1 MRRGKLSLSKL
12 PWAVLTPAL
21 AFVLIGLFA
30 PSLMTHD
37 PAAQNYNALLQGPS
51 ASHWLGTDYLGRDL
65 WSRIIGGAR
74 TSLVAMAF
82 VLVAALVIGV
92 VIGSIAGY
100 VGGLVETVLISLI
113 DIALALA
120 LPSLVIALALM
131 GVFLGENFSWM
142 SDYWK
147 MILALTLAWWAN
159 YARMSRAVVIA
170 ELQQPYIEAARVMGA
185 SHLWIFTR
193 HILPHVLGLVVV
205 YASADAGALV
215 LAIATLS
222 FLGLGVAPPTPE
234 WGQML
239 VDGMSYI
246 EEYPSLVV
254 IPGLALTAVVVSFNL
269 LGEAFA
275 LQKVPKVQ
283 GARLLRRRRAEQAD
297 EEIERKAAEA
307 QP

>member
-1 MRRGKLSLSKL
+1 MKNW
-12 PWAVLTPAL
+12 PWLILTPAII
-21 AFVLIGLFA
+21 FVLIGLFA
-30 PSLMTHD
+30 PFLMTHEPTVQD
-37 PAAQNYNALLQGPS
+37 YKAILAPS
-51 ASHWLGTDYLGRDL
+51 SWSNWLGTDYLGRDMY
-65 WSRIIGGAR
+65 SRIIGGAR
-74 TSLVAMAF
+74 TSLVAMVF
-82 VLVAALVIGV
+82 VLLAALIIGV
-92 VIGSIAGY
+92 MIGSFAGY
-100 VGGLVETVLISLI
+100 VGGRTELVLISII
-113 DIALALA
+113 DIALAL
-120 LPSLVIALALM
+120 PSLIIALALI
-131 GVFLGENFSWM
+131 GVFSGASWSWM

-147 MILALTLAWWAN
+147 MIIALTLAWWAN
-159 YARMSRAVVIA
+159 YARMSRAVVVA

-185 SHLWIFTR
+185 SHMWIFTR

-246 EEYPSLVV
+246 EEYPSLVI

-275 LQKVPKVQ
+275 LQKVPKAVRS
-283 GARLLRRRRAEQAD
+283 GLLRRK
-297 EEIERKAAEA
+297 KAARAVEETTRAATEA
-307 QP
+307 KV

>member
-1 MRRGKLSLSKL
+1 MKNW
-12 PWAVLTPAL
+12 PWLILTPAIL
-21 AFVLIGLFA
+21 FVLVGLFA
-30 PSLMTHD
+30 PWIMTHD
-37 PAAQNYNALLQGPS
+37 PAAQDYGALLTGPS
-51 ASHWLGTDYLGRDL
+51 GAHWLGTDYLGRDTF
-65 WSRIIGGAR
+65 SRIVGGAR
-74 TSLVAMAF
+74 TSLVAMVF

-92 VIGSIAGY
+92 VIGSFAGY
-100 VGGLVETVLISLI
+100 VGGKTELVMISVI
-113 DIALALA
+113 DIVLA
-120 LPSLVIALALM
+120 LPSLIIALALM
-131 GVFLGENFSWM
+131 GVFSGDNFNWLT
-142 SDYWK
+142 DYWK
-147 MILALTLAWWAN
+147 MIVALTLAWWAN
-159 YARMSRAVVIA
+159 YARMSRAVVVA

-185 SHLWIFTR
+185 SHIWIFTR

-246 EEYPSLVV
+246 EEYPALVI

-275 LQKVPKVQ
+275 LQKVPRAVR
-283 GARLLRRRRAEQAD
+283 GGLLRRKRAARAV
-297 EEIERKAAEA
+297 EEAARKAVEA
-307 QP
+307 

>member
-1 MRRGKLSLSKL
+1 MKNW
-12 PWAVLTPAL
+12 PWAILAPAVI
-21 AFVLIGLFA
+21 FVLIGIFS
-30 PSLMTHD
+30 PWIMTHD
-37 PAAQNYNALLQGPS
+37 PAAQDYGALLQGPS
-51 ASHWLGTDYLGRDL
+51 GAHWLGTDYLGRDMF
-65 WSRIIGGAR
+65 SRIIGGAR

-82 VLVAALVIGV
+82 VLMAALAIGV
-92 VIGSIAGY
+92 VIGSFAGY
-100 VGGLVETVLISLI
+100 VGGKTELVLISVI
-113 DIALALA
+113 DIALA

-131 GVFLGENFSWM
+131 GVFSGENFSWM

-147 MILALTLAWWAN
+147 MIVALTLAWWAN
-159 YARMSRAVVIA
+159 YARMSRAVVVA

-185 SHLWIFTR
+185 SHIWIFTR

-246 EEYPSLVV
+246 EENPALVI

-275 LQKVPKVQ
+275 LQKVPRAVR
-283 GARLLRRRRAEQAD
+283 GRFLARKKAARAA
-297 EEIERKAAEA
+297 EEIARKAVEA
-307 QP
+307 

>member
-1 MRRGKLSLSKL
+1 MKNW
-12 PWAVLTPAL
+12 PWTILAPAIL
-21 AFVLIGLFA
+21 FVLIGVFS
-30 PSLMTHD
+30 PWIMTHD
-37 PAAQNYNALLQGPS
+37 PAAQDYGALLQGPTG
-51 ASHWLGTDYLGRDL
+51 AHWLGTDYLGRDMF
-65 WSRIIGGAR
+65 SRIVGGAR
-74 TSLVAMAF
+74 TSLVAMVF
-82 VLVAALVIGV
+82 VLVAALAIGV
-92 VIGSIAGY
+92 VIGSFAGY
-100 VGGLVETVLISLI
+100 VGGRTELVLISVI
-113 DIALALA
+113 DIALAL
-120 LPSLVIALALM
+120 PSLIIALALM
-131 GVFLGENFSWM
+131 GVFSGENFNWM

-147 MILALTLAWWAN
+147 MIVALTMAWWAN
-159 YARMSRAVVIA
+159 YARMSRAVVVA

-185 SHLWIFTR
+185 SHLWIFSR

-246 EEYPSLVV
+246 EEFPSLVI

-275 LQKVPKVQ
+275 LQKVPRAVR
-283 GARLLRRRRAEQAD
+283 GGMLRRKKAARMAEEAA
-297 EEIERKAAEA
+297 RKAVEA
-307 QP
+307 

>member
-1 MRRGKLSLSKL
+1 MKNW
-12 PWAVLTPAL
+12 PWAILAPAFI
-21 AFVLIGLFA
+21 FVLIGIFS
-30 PSLMTHD
+30 PWLMTHD
-37 PAAQNYNALLQGPS
+37 PASQDYGALLKGPS
-51 ASHWLGTDYLGRDL
+51 WDHWLGTDYLGRDMF
-65 WSRIIGGAR
+65 SRIIGGAR

-82 VLVAALVIGV
+82 VLVAALAIGV
-92 VIGSIAGY
+92 VIGSFAGY
-100 VGGLVETVLISLI
+100 VGGKTELVLISVI
-113 DIALALA
+113 DIALA

-131 GVFLGENFSWM
+131 GVFSGENFNWM

-147 MILALTLAWWAN
+147 MVVALTLAWWAN
-159 YARMSRAVVIA
+159 YARMSRAVVVA

-185 SHLWIFTR
+185 SHIWIFTR

-234 WGQML
+234 WGQMM

-246 EEYPSLVV
+246 EENAALVI

-275 LQKVPKVQ
+275 LQKVPRAVR
-283 GARLLRRRRAEQAD
+283 GRFLARK
-297 EEIERKAAEA
+297 KAARAAEEA
-307 QP
+307 ARKEVEA

>member
-1 MRRGKLSLSKL
+1 MALKTL
-12 PWAVLTPAL
+12 PWPILAPAL

-30 PSLMTHD
+30 PLLMTHD
-37 PAAQNYNALLQGPS
+37 PSAQDYGAITVGPS
-51 ASHWLGTDYLGRDL
+51 SAHWLGTDYLGRDL
-65 WSRIIGGAR
+65 YSRIVGGAR
-74 TSLVAMAF
+74 TSLVAMVF
-82 VLVAALVIGV
+82 VLTAALVIGV

-100 VGGLVETVLISLI
+100 VGGVTEMMLISVI
-113 DIALALA
+113 DIALA

-131 GVFLGENFSWM
+131 GVFSGDNFAWL

-159 YARMSRAVVIA
+159 YARMSRAVVVA
-170 ELQQPYIEAARVMGA
+170 EKQQPYIEAAWVMGA

-254 IPGLALTAVVVSFNL
+254 IPGLALTAVVVIFNL

-275 LQKVPKVQ
+275 LQKVPKAVA
-283 GARLLRRRRAEQAD
+283 GRLLRRKRQ
-297 EEIERKAAEA
+297 ERAAEDA
-307 QP
+307 ARAAAESRA

>member
-1 MRRGKLSLSKL
+1 MKLGKL
-12 PWAVLTPAL
+12 PWAILAPAI
-21 AFVLIGLFA
+21 AFVLVGIFA
-30 PSLMTHD
+30 PLLMTHD
-37 PAAQNYNALLQGPS
+37 TAQQDYSALLQGPS
-51 ASHWLGTDYLGRDL
+51 ATHWLGTDYLGRDL

-74 TSLVAMAF
+74 TSLVAMVF
-82 VLVAALVIGV
+82 VLAAALIIGV
-92 VIGSIAGY
+92 VIGSLAGY
-100 VGGLVETVLISLI
+100 IGGVTEMALISVI
-113 DIALALA
+113 DIMLA

-131 GVFLGENFSWM
+131 GVFSGENFAWM

-147 MILALTLAWWAN
+147 MILALTIAWWAN
-159 YARMSRAVVIA
+159 YARMSRAVVVT
-170 ELQQPYIEAARVMGA
+170 ELQQPYIEAARIMGA
-185 SHLWIFTR
+185 SHIWIFVR

-222 FLGLGVAPPTPE
+222 FLGLGVAPPVPE

-246 EEYPSLVV
+246 EEYPNLVI

-275 LQKVPKVQ
+275 LQKVPKAIRGGV
-283 GARLLRRRRAEQAD
+283 LRRKKAE
-297 EEIERKAAEA
+297 RAAEDESRRQA
-307 QP
+307 EAGA

>member
-1 MRRGKLSLSKL
+1 MKNW
-12 PWAVLTPAL
+12 PWAVLAPAVI
-21 AFVLIGLFA
+21 FVLVGLLA
-30 PSLMTHD
+30 PLLMTHD
-37 PAAQNYNALLQGPS
+37 PVAQDYGALLAPPGW
-51 ASHWLGTDYLGRDL
+51 SHWLGTDYLGRDMF
-65 WSRIIGGAR
+65 SRIIGGAR
-74 TSLVAMAF
+74 TSLVAMVV
-82 VLVAALVIGV
+82 VLVVALAIGV
-92 VIGSIAGY
+92 VIGSFAGY
-100 VGGLVETVLISLI
+100 VGGKLELVLISVI
-113 DIALALA
+113 DIALA

-131 GVFLGENFSWM
+131 GVFSGENFAWM

-147 MILALTLAWWAN
+147 MIVALTLAWWAN
-159 YARMSRAVVIA
+159 YARMSRAVVVA

-246 EEYPSLVV
+246 EEYPSLVI

-275 LQKVPKVQ
+275 LQKVPRAVR
-283 GARLLRRRRAEQAD
+283 GRLLARKKVARAV
-297 EEIERKAAEA
+297 EETARKGAEA
-307 QP
+307 

>member
-1 MRRGKLSLSKL
+1 MKNW
-12 PWAVLTPAL
+12 PWAILAPAVL
-21 AFVLIGLFA
+21 FVLIGVFS
-30 PSLMTHD
+30 PWLMTHD
-37 PAAQNYNALLQGPS
+37 PTAQDYGALLTGPS
-51 ASHWLGTDYLGRDL
+51 GAHWLGTDYLGRDMF
-65 WSRIIGGAR
+65 SRIIGGAR
-74 TSLVAMAF
+74 TSLVAMVF
-82 VLVAALVIGV
+82 VLVAALAIGV
-92 VIGSIAGY
+92 VIGSFAGY
-100 VGGLVETVLISLI
+100 VGGKTELVLISVI
-113 DIALALA
+113 DIALA

-131 GVFLGENFSWM
+131 GVFSGANFDWM

-147 MILALTLAWWAN
+147 MIVALTMAWWAN
-159 YARMSRAVVIA
+159 YARMSRAVVVA

-185 SHLWIFTR
+185 SHLWIFTK

-246 EEYPSLVV
+246 EENAALVI

-275 LQKVPKVQ
+275 LQKVPRAVRGRFLSSKKA
-283 GARLLRRRRAEQAD
+283 ARAAEELA
-297 EEIERKAAEA
+297 RKAVEA
-307 QP
+307 

>member
-1 MRRGKLSLSKL
+1 MRLAGLS
-12 PWAVLTPAL
+12 WTVLAPAL
-21 AFVLIGLFA
+21 VFVCVGVVA
-30 PSLMTHD
+30 PLLMTHD
-37 PAAQNYNALLQGPS
+37 PAAQDYAAILEGPS
-51 ASHWLGTDYLGRDL
+51 AAHWFGTDYLGRDL
-65 WSRIIGGAR
+65 WSRIVGGAR

-82 VLVAALVIGV
+82 VLVAALVIGI
-92 VIGSIAGY
+92 VIGSLAGY

-113 DIALALA
+113 DIALAL
-120 LPSLVIALALM
+120 PSLVIALALM
-131 GVFLGENFSWM
+131 GVFSGENFDWL

-147 MILALTLAWWAN
+147 MVLALTLAWWAN
-159 YARMSRAVVIA
+159 YARMSRAVVVA

-185 SHLWIFTR
+185 SHMWIFTR

-222 FLGLGVAPPTPE
+222 FLGLGVAPPIPE

-239 VDGMSYI
+239 VDGMGYI
-246 EEYPSLVV
+246 EEHPSLVI

-275 LQKVPKVQ
+275 LQKVPRALS
-283 GARLLRRRRAEQAD
+283 GRRLRRKRAERRAEDHA
-297 EEIERKAAEA
+297 RTAAERQA
-307 QP
+307 

>member
-1 MRRGKLSLSKL
+1 MKNW
-12 PWAVLTPAL
+12 PWAILTPAL
-21 AFVLIGLFA
+21 IFVLIGLFA
-30 PSLMTHD
+30 PLLMTHD
-37 PAAQNYNALLQGPS
+37 PTKQDYGAILSPS
-51 ASHWLGTDYLGRDL
+51 SWSNWLGTDYLGRDMY
-65 WSRIIGGAR
+65 SRIIGGAR
-74 TSLVAMAF
+74 TSLVAMVV
-82 VLVAALVIGV
+82 VLLAALIIGV
-92 VIGSIAGY
+92 IIGSFAGY
-100 VGGLVETVLISLI
+100 VGGRTELVLISII
-113 DIALALA
+113 DIALAL
-120 LPSLVIALALM
+120 PSLIIALALI
-131 GVFLGENFSWM
+131 GVFSGEAWSWM

-147 MILALTLAWWAN
+147 MIIALTLAWWAN
-159 YARMSRAVVIA
+159 YARMSRAVVVA
-170 ELQQPYIEAARVMGA
+170 ELQQPYIEAARVMSA

-246 EEYPSLVV
+246 EDNPALVI

-275 LQKVPKVQ
+275 LQKVPKAVR
-283 GARLLRRRRAEQAD
+283 GGLLRRKKSAR
-297 EEIERKAAEA
+297 AAEETTRA
-307 QP
+307 VTEAKV

>member
-1 MRRGKLSLSKL
+1 MRRGKLSFSKL

-30 PSLMTHD
+30 TSLMTHD
-37 PAAQNYNALLQGPS
+37 PAAQDYSALLQGPS

-82 VLVAALVIGV
+82 VLAAALVIGV

-113 DIALALA
+113 DIALAL
-120 LPSLVIALALM
+120 PSLVIALALM
-131 GVFLGENFSWM
+131 GVFSGENFSWM

-170 ELQQPYIEAARVMGA
+170 ELQQPYIEAAWVMGA

-246 EEYPSLVV
+246 EEYPRLVI

-275 LQKVPKVQ
+275 LQKVPKAL
-283 GARLLRRRRAEQAD
+283 GMRLLRRRRAERAD
-297 EEIERKAAEA
+297 AEIERKAAEA

>member
-1 MRRGKLSLSKL
+1 MSGVKAW
-12 PWAVLTPAL
+12 PWAILAPAVV
-21 AFVLIGLFA
+21 FVLIGVFA
-30 PSLMTHD
+30 PWIMTHD
-37 PAAQNYNALLQGPS
+37 PAAQDYAAVLQGPS
-51 ASHWLGTDYLGRDL
+51 AAHWLGTDYLGRDIF
-65 WSRIIGGAR
+65 SRIIGGAR
-74 TSLVAMAF
+74 TSLVAMAV
-82 VLVAALVIGV
+82 VLVAALAIGV
-92 VIGSIAGY
+92 VIGSFAGY
-100 VGGLVETVLISLI
+100 VGGRTELVLISVI
-113 DIALALA
+113 DIVLA

-131 GVFLGENFSWM
+131 GAFSGENFAWL

-159 YARMSRAVVIA
+159 YARMSRAVVVA

-185 SHLWIFTR
+185 SHLWIFGR

-246 EEYPSLVV
+246 EEYPALVI

-275 LQKVPKVQ
+275 LQKVPRAVR
-283 GARLLRRRRAEQAD
+283 GRFLARKRAARAA
-297 EEIERKAAEA
+297 EETARKAAEA
-307 QP
+307 

>member
-1 MRRGKLSLSKL
+1 MKNW
-12 PWAVLTPAL
+12 PWAILAPAIL
-21 AFVLIGLFA
+21 FVLIGVFS
-30 PSLMTHD
+30 PWIMTHD
-37 PAAQNYNALLQGPS
+37 PAAQDYGALLQGPS
-51 ASHWLGTDYLGRDL
+51 GAHWLGTDYLGRDMF
-65 WSRIIGGAR
+65 SRIIGGAR

-82 VLVAALVIGV
+82 VLVAALAIGV
-92 VIGSIAGY
+92 VIGSFAGY
-100 VGGLVETVLISLI
+100 VGGKTELVLISVI
-113 DIALALA
+113 DIALA

-131 GVFLGENFSWM
+131 GVFSGENFSWM

-147 MILALTLAWWAN
+147 MIVALTLAWWAN
-159 YARMSRAVVIA
+159 YARMSRAVVVA

-185 SHLWIFTR
+185 SHIWIFTR

-246 EEYPSLVV
+246 EENPALVI

-275 LQKVPKVQ
+275 LQKVP
-283 GARLLRRRRAEQAD
+283 RAVRGRFLAHK
-297 EEIERKAAEA
+297 KAARAAEEA
-307 QP
+307 ARKEVEA

>member
-1 MRRGKLSLSKL
+1 MKNW
-12 PWAVLTPAL
+12 PWGILTPAL
-21 AFVLIGLFA
+21 IFVLIGVFA
-30 PSLMTHD
+30 PLLMTHD
-37 PAAQNYNALLQGPS
+37 PSRQDYTAVLAPS
-51 ASHWLGTDYLGRDL
+51 SWSHWLGTDYLGRDMY
-65 WSRIIGGAR
+65 SRIIGGAR
-74 TSLVAMAF
+74 TSLVAMVF

-92 VIGSIAGY
+92 IIGSFAGY
-100 VGGLVETVLISLI
+100 VGGRTELVLISII
-113 DIALALA
+113 DIALAL
-120 LPSLVIALALM
+120 PSLIIALALI
-131 GVFLGENFSWM
+131 GVFSGPSWSWM

-147 MILALTLAWWAN
+147 MIIALTLAWWAN
-159 YARMSRAVVIA
+159 YARMSRAVVVA

-185 SHLWIFTR
+185 SHMWIFAK

-246 EEYPSLVV
+246 EEYPSLVI

-275 LQKVPKVQ
+275 LQKVPRAVR
-283 GARLLRRRRAEQAD
+283 GGLLRRK
-297 EEIERKAAEA
+297 KAARAAEETARSATEA
-307 QP
+307 KA

>member
-1 MRRGKLSLSKL
+1 MKKW
-12 PWAVLTPAL
+12 PWAILAPAIL
-21 AFVLIGLFA
+21 FVLIGIFS
-30 PSLMTHD
+30 PWLMTHD
-37 PAAQNYNALLQGPS
+37 PAAQDYGALLTGPS
-51 ASHWLGTDYLGRDL
+51 GAHWLGTDYLGRDMF
-65 WSRIIGGAR
+65 SRIIGGAR
-74 TSLVAMAF
+74 TSLVAMVF
-82 VLVAALVIGV
+82 VLVAALAIGV
-92 VIGSIAGY
+92 VIGSFAGY
-100 VGGLVETVLISLI
+100 VGGKTELVLISVI
-113 DIALALA
+113 DIALA

-131 GVFLGENFSWM
+131 GVFSGANFDWM

-147 MILALTLAWWAN
+147 MIVALTMAWWAN
-159 YARMSRAVVIA
+159 YARMSRAVVVA

-185 SHLWIFTR
+185 SHIWIFTK

-246 EEYPSLVV
+246 EENAALVI

-275 LQKVPKVQ
+275 LQKVPRAVR
-283 GARLLRRRRAEQAD
+283 GRLLSRKKAARAA
-297 EEIERKAAEA
+297 EELARKAVEA
-307 QP
+307 

>member
-1 MRRGKLSLSKL
+1 MKNW
-12 PWAVLTPAL
+12 PWLILTPAL
-21 AFVLIGLFA
+21 IFVLIGIFA
-30 PSLMTHD
+30 PLLMTHD
-37 PAAQNYNALLQGPS
+37 PTVQDYNAILSP
-51 ASHWLGTDYLGRDL
+51 ASWSNWLGTDYLGRDMY
-65 WSRIIGGAR
+65 SRIIGGAR
-74 TSLVAMAF
+74 TSLVAMVV
-82 VLVAALVIGV
+82 VLLAALVIGV
-92 VIGSIAGY
+92 IIGSFAGY
-100 VGGLVETVLISLI
+100 VGGRTELVLISII
-113 DIALALA
+113 DIALAL
-120 LPSLVIALALM
+120 PSLIIALALI
-131 GVFLGENFSWM
+131 GVFSGEGWSWM

-147 MILALTLAWWAN
+147 MIIALTLAWWAN
-159 YARMSRAVVIA
+159 YARMSRAVVVA

-185 SHLWIFTR
+185 SHMWIFTR

-246 EEYPSLVV
+246 EDNPALVI

-275 LQKVPKVQ
+275 LQKVPKAVR
-283 GARLLRRRRAEQAD
+283 GGLLRRKKAARAV
-297 EEIERKAAEA
+297 EETARAATERKA
-307 QP
+307 

>member
-1 MRRGKLSLSKL
+1 MKNW
-12 PWAVLTPAL
+12 PWAILAPAL
-21 AFVLIGLFA
+21 AFVLIGIFA
-30 PSLMTHD
+30 PVLMTHD
-37 PAAQNYNALLQGPS
+37 PVAQDYGALLQGPS
-51 ASHWLGTDYLGRDL
+51 GSHWLGTDYLGRDMF
-65 WSRIIGGAR
+65 SRIIGGAR
-74 TSLVAMAF
+74 TSLVAMVF
-82 VLVAALVIGV
+82 VLAAALAIGV
-92 VIGSIAGY
+92 VIGSFAGY
-100 VGGLVETVLISLI
+100 VGGRTELVMISVI
-113 DIALALA
+113 DIVLA

-131 GVFLGENFSWM
+131 GVFSGENFAWT

-147 MILALTLAWWAN
+147 MIVALTLAWWAN
-159 YARMSRAVVIA
+159 YARMSRAVVVS

-193 HILPHVLGLVVV
+193 HILPHVLALVVV

-246 EEYPSLVV
+246 EEYPALVI

-275 LQKVPKVQ
+275 LQKVPRAVRGRFLGRKRA
-283 GARLLRRRRAEQAD
+283 ARAAEEAA
-297 EEIERKAAEA
+297 RKAVEA
-307 QP
+307 

>member
-1 MRRGKLSLSKL
+1 MKNW
-12 PWAVLTPAL
+12 PWLILAPAL
-21 AFVLIGLFA
+21 IFVLIGLFA
-30 PSLMTHD
+30 PLLMTHD
-37 PAAQNYNALLQGPS
+37 PSAQDYKAILAPS
-51 ASHWLGTDYLGRDL
+51 SLSNWLGTDYLGRDMY
-65 WSRIIGGAR
+65 SRIIGGAR
-74 TSLVAMAF
+74 TSLVAMVF
-82 VLVAALVIGV
+82 VLVTALVIG
-92 VIGSIAGY
+92 SFAGY
-100 VGGLVETVLISLI
+100 VGGWVELVLISII
-113 DIALALA
+113 DIALAL
-120 LPSLVIALALM
+120 PSLIIALALI
-131 GVFLGENFSWM
+131 GVFSGASWSWM

-147 MILALTLAWWAN
+147 MIIALTLAWWAN
-159 YARMSRAVVIA
+159 YARMSRAVVVA

-185 SHLWIFTR
+185 SHMWIFTK

-246 EEYPSLVV
+246 EEYPSLVI

-275 LQKVPKVQ
+275 LQKVPKAVR
-283 GARLLRRRRAEQAD
+283 GGLLRRK
-297 EEIERKAAEA
+297 KAARAAEETARVATEA
-307 QP
+307 KA

>member
-1 MRRGKLSLSKL
+1 MKNW
-12 PWAVLTPAL
+12 PWAILAPAL
-21 AFVLIGLFA
+21 LFVLIGIFA
-30 PSLMTHD
+30 PWIMTHD
-37 PAAQNYNALLQGPS
+37 PASQDYSALLKGPS
-51 ASHWLGTDYLGRDL
+51 GAHWLGTDYLGRDMF
-65 WSRIIGGAR
+65 SRIIGGAR

-82 VLVAALVIGV
+82 VLMAALAIGV
-92 VIGSIAGY
+92 VIGSFAGY
-100 VGGLVETVLISLI
+100 VGGKTELVLISVI
-113 DIALALA
+113 DIALA

-131 GVFLGENFSWM
+131 GVFAGENFSWM

-147 MILALTLAWWAN
+147 MIVALTLAWWAN
-159 YARMSRAVVIA
+159 YARMSRAVVVA

-185 SHLWIFTR
+185 SHIWIFTR

-246 EEYPSLVV
+246 EENPALVI

-275 LQKVPKVQ
+275 LQKVPRAVR
-283 GARLLRRRRAEQAD
+283 GRFLARK
-297 EEIERKAAEA
+297 KAARAAEEA
-307 QP
+307 ARKEVEA

>member
-1 MRRGKLSLSKL
+1 MKNW
-12 PWAVLTPAL
+12 PWAILAPAL
-21 AFVLIGLFA
+21 LFVLIGLFA
-30 PSLMTHD
+30 PLIMTHD
-37 PAAQNYNALLQGPS
+37 PGAQDYGALLTGPS
-51 ASHWLGTDYLGRDL
+51 GAHWLGTDYLGRDMF
-65 WSRIIGGAR
+65 SRIVGGAR

-82 VLVAALVIGV
+82 VLLAALAIGV
-92 VIGSIAGY
+92 VIGSFAGY
-100 VGGLVETVLISLI
+100 VGGKTELVMISVI
-113 DIALALA
+113 DIVLA
-120 LPSLVIALALM
+120 LPSLIIALALM
-131 GVFLGENFSWM
+131 GVFSGDNFTWM

-147 MILALTLAWWAN
+147 MIVALTMAWWAN
-159 YARMSRAVVIA
+159 YARMSRAVVVA

-275 LQKVPKVQ
+275 LQKVPRAVRGRFLTRKKV
-283 GARLLRRRRAEQAD
+283 AR
-297 EEIERKAAEA
+297 AAEESA
-307 QP
+307 RKEVEA

>member
-1 MRRGKLSLSKL
+1 MKNW
-12 PWAVLTPAL
+12 PWLILTPAL
-21 AFVLIGLFA
+21 IFVLIGVFA
-30 PSLMTHD
+30 PLLMTH
-37 PAAQNYNALLQGPS
+37 NPS
-51 ASHWLGTDYLGRDL
+51 TQDYSAVLAPSSWSNWLGTDYLGRDMY
-65 WSRIIGGAR
+65 SRIIGGAR
-74 TSLVAMAF
+74 TSLVAMVF

-92 VIGSIAGY
+92 VIGSFAGY
-100 VGGLVETVLISLI
+100 VGGRTELVLISVI
-113 DIALALA
+113 DIALAL
-120 LPSLVIALALM
+120 PSLIIALALI
-131 GVFLGENFSWM
+131 GVFSGEAWSWM

-159 YARMSRAVVIA
+159 YARMSRAVVMA

-185 SHLWIFTR
+185 SHMWIFTR

-246 EEYPSLVV
+246 EEYPSLVI
-254 IPGLALTAVVVSFNL
+254 IPGLALTAVVISFNL

-275 LQKVPKVQ
+275 LQKVPRAVR
-283 GARLLRRRRAEQAD
+283 GGLLRRK
-297 EEIERKAAEA
+297 KAARAVEEA
-307 QP
+307 ARAQTEAKV

>member
-1 MRRGKLSLSKL
+1 MKNW
-12 PWAVLTPAL
+12 PWAILAPAVI
-21 AFVLIGLFA
+21 FVLIGIFS
-30 PSLMTHD
+30 PWIMTHD
-37 PAAQNYNALLQGPS
+37 PAAQDYGALLQGPS
-51 ASHWLGTDYLGRDL
+51 GTHWLGTDYLGRDMF
-65 WSRIIGGAR
+65 SRIIGGAR

-82 VLVAALVIGV
+82 VLMAALAIGV
-92 VIGSIAGY
+92 VIGSFAGY
-100 VGGLVETVLISLI
+100 VGGKTELVLISVI
-113 DIALALA
+113 DIALA

-131 GVFLGENFSWM
+131 GVFAGENFSWM

-147 MILALTLAWWAN
+147 MIVALTLAWWAN
-159 YARMSRAVVIA
+159 YARMSRAVVVA

-185 SHLWIFTR
+185 SHIWIFTR

-246 EEYPSLVV
+246 EENPALVI

-275 LQKVPKVQ
+275 LQKVPRAVR
-283 GARLLRRRRAEQAD
+283 GRFLARK
-297 EEIERKAAEA
+297 KAARAAEEA
-307 QP
+307 ARKEVEA